1 MTNISCPA
9 STGKSLI
16 HLSSPLSKNISLL
29 ELVETAI
36 ERMGPT
42 PKEGRLAIVT
52 NVGVGCDGRGS
63 VRRANSALDE

>member
-1 MTNISCPA
+1 
-9 STGKSLI
+9 
-16 HLSSPLSKNISLL
+16 
-29 ELVETAI
+29 
-36 ERMGPT
+36 MGPT